1 MKAQDSGR
9 SGGDTS
15 RASALATPPAPRS
28 VFGARAYAS
37 LLRQPGLAAW
47 DFSFMIFKQFRN
59 VLIALLLAA
68 PLLAAGASHKAKAK
82 VKAAASAPSA
92 DEAVLTAYDAYR
104 AGDALKFARVS
115 KKLDGHLLE
124 PWIDY
129 WRVSMRLEDT
139 PASDVHAFF
148 EEHPNTYVAELLRAD
163 WLKVLGKRSE
173 WAEFERELALYPR
186 EDLEIRCYATLMS
199 MQRGEEF
206 AMKDADWMWLEP
218 AELPEGC
225 GKLVDQLLDAERIS
239 VSDVWRRVRVLFAK
253 GQITAAKTAL
263 GYLDKADSPDER
275 MLADAARQPKRVLD
289 RLPKNLENRP
299 AREVVVLAAI
309 RYARNDPDAMAKI
322 LDGRLAPV
330 LPEADIKYL
339 WGRVAFEGAR
349 EHDSD
354 ALKWYAHASPKSL
367 DEEQLA
373 WKARAAL
380 RAGRW
385 ATVRDTIDALPVST
399 RHDSSW
405 TYWYGRAL
413 AALGE
418 ETGSRAYYLRIAGQT
433 DFYGLL
439 ASEEL
444 GYVSTVPESVYVPT
458 DAEVEAAGKAAGLA
472 RSLEMIRLGMRTE
485 GVREWLFSVR
495 YFDDAQLLA
504 AAEYARRSQ
513 IWDRSIQAADRTVR
527 THNFALRYPLP
538 YREVF
543 FEYAKTYGLDEAW
556 ILGLVRQESRFITDA
571 RSNAGAAGLMQVMP
585 RTARF
590 VAHRIG
596 IRRYDV
602 RTVTEAKTN
611 ITLGAGYMRIVLDQL
626 GSPVLASAAYNAG
639 PSRARRWRDESRT
652 LEGAVYAET
661 IPFTETRDYVKK
673 VMANAVF
680 YSALIHKQV
689 TPLKARLGT
698 IAPRGNAE
706 PVEEELE

>member
-1 MKAQDSGR
+1 M
-9 SGGDTS
+9 
-15 RASALATPPAPRS
+15 
-28 VFGARAYAS
+28 
-37 LLRQPGLAAW
+37 GL
-47 DFSFMIFKQFRN
+47 SFMIFKQFRN
-59 VLIALLLAA
+59 VLIALALAA
-68 PLLAAGASHKAKAK
+68 PLLAG
-82 VKAAASAPSA
+82 AAAKKSAGHRAPVASS

-104 AGDALKFARVS
+104 AGDPIKFARAS
-115 KKLDGHLLE
+115 KRLDDHLLD

-129 WRVSMRLEDT
+129 WRVAMRLEDT
-139 PASDVHAFF
+139 PANDVRAFF
-148 EEHPNTYVAELLRAD
+148 VEHPNTYVAELLRAD
-163 WLKVLGKRSE
+163 WLKVLGKRAE

-186 EDLEIRCYATLMS
+186 EDLEIRCYATQMS
-199 MQRGEEF
+199 MTRGEEF
-206 AMKDADWMWLEP
+206 AMKDLDWMWLEP

-225 GKLVDQLLDAERIS
+225 AKLVDRLLEDERVS
-239 VSDVWRRVRVLFAK
+239 VSDVWRRVRVLFSR

-263 GYLDKADSPDER
+263 GYLDKDDSPDER

-289 RLPKNLENRP
+289 RLPKALEKRP

-309 RYARNDPDAMAKI
+309 RYARNDPEAMAKV
-322 LDGRLAPV
+322 LEGKLAAL
-330 LPEADIKYL
+330 LPEHDVNYL

-349 EHDSD
+349 EHHPD
-354 ALKWYAHASPKSL
+354 ALKWYARASPKSL
-367 DEEQLA
+367 DEDQLA
-373 WKARAAL
+373 WKVRAAL
-380 RAGRW
+380 RAGKW
-385 ATVRDTIDALPVST
+385 PVVRDTIDLLPVSS
-399 RHDSSW
+399 RHDSNW

-458 DAEVEAAGKAAGLA
+458 DEEVEAAAQARGLA

-504 AAEYARRSQ
+504 AAEYARRLG
-513 IWDRSIQAADRTVR
+513 IWDRSISAADRTVSQ
-527 THNFALRYPLP
+527 HNFALRYPLP
-538 YREVF
+538 YRELF
-543 FEYAKTYGLDEAW
+543 SEYAKTYSLDEAW

-571 RSNAGAAGLMQVMP
+571 RSSAGAAGLMQVMP

-596 IRRYDV
+596 IRPYDG
-602 RTVTEAKTN
+602 RSVTEAKTN

-639 PSRARRWRDESRT
+639 PSRARRWRDETRA
-652 LEGAVYAET
+652 LEGAIYAET
-661 IPFTETRDYVKK
+661 IPFAETRDYVKK

-680 YSALIHKQV
+680 YSALTQKEV

-698 IAPRGNAE
+698 IPPRGNAE
-706 PVEEELE
+706 PPEDELE